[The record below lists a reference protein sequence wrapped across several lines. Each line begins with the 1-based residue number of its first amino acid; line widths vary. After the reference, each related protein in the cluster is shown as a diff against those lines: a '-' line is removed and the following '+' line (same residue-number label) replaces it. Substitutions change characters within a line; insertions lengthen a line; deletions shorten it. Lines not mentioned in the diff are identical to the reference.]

1 MHVSLRRFILGVA
14 ALLIAAA
21 AVQRFSLLAA
31 TPPSVT
37 PRPTPGSSRPPSGH
51 GRRRWQPIA
60 SPPPPKAGA
69 PQAEGTAAECA
80 KMRLEHLV
88 VVGVAWGTLSAA
100 KQMRW
105 TRLGCD
111 MLLQSPFEADVAA
124 TGAVSE
130 VFLQR
135 YRSNHRTA
143 LAGREAARRI
153 PRPTNRSAIVVAVAA
168 SAANRGL
175 WRVRRAA
182 ASHRAGWTTSLSSAS
197 SSPRS
202 FGPSAGP
209 LPRHRLS
216 AAAWRLRRQLEL
228 RVYIAYDVGDAF
240 FDSRATEAA
249 ARVWLEA
256 RLVAPLRAAG
266 IATRHALLR
275 FPNPLRKP
283 GPVFNFMM
291 AAAAED
297 GAEYLYRVNDDT
309 EFVDP
314 WVEPAIRSLRSY
326 SPPNVGVVGPVC
338 AEGNAKILTHDL
350 VHRHH
355 LSIFEFYYPPVLSD
369 WWMDD
374 WITHVYGTRRFT
386 KGPFSVRHHTGAH
399 GQRYAVDNAHKAAL
413 RGELQRGRQRIE
425 AWVRSS
431 AAVGR

>member
-31 TPPSVT
+31 TPSSVT

-69 PQAEGTAAECA
+69 PPQAEGTAAECA

-168 SAANRGL
+168 SATSRGFSPSGL
-175 WRVRRAA
+175 DDLSLFRLLLPSLVRTVRR
-182 ASHRAGWTTSLSSAS
+182 
-197 SSPRS
+197 
-202 FGPSAGP
+202 
-209 LPRHRLS
+209 S